1 MKRVLLSLWRD
12 EVGLVQST
20 ELVFITSIV
29 GIGMLVGLS
38 AYRDG
43 MVDEL
48 ADSAHAVGALN
59 QSYGLSISANA
70 PAGITDGFSLEMIA
84 RDIEG
89 LRAIA
94 VVIVVL
100 FPDGQVNI
108 GWAGIEIFGV
118 LGALLG
124 GGSMRA
130 WLATSWTAGWPRF
143 LRFPGTVL

>member
-1 MKRVLLSLWRD
+1 MKRVLFSLWRD

-70 PAGITDGFSLEMIA
+70 PAGIT
-84 RDIEG
+84 
-89 LRAIA
+89 
-94 VVIVVL
+94 VVGSTVTFTQDFGDVTVTSTLSNYSYTDLADAGDSTSIVRSNTSS
-100 FPDGQVNI
+100 VNE
-108 GWAGIEIFGV
+108 ADTPPAP
-118 LGALLG
+118 L
-124 GGSMRA
+124 
-130 WLATSWTAGWPRF
+130 
-143 LRFPGTVL
+143 